1 MGFYIYIVTNLHH
14 YVTNWRKTVECFKCH
29 QKGHIQR
36 NCPNKD
42 TNKGKKPVKAREAE
56 TDAEDAKEFEEG
68 SLLEEL
74 TSGNEDIPQGV
85 ISFLKTGRA
94 LPEDDKFYLMKR
106 HAEGK
111 LLVELDF

>member
-1 MGFYIYIVTNLHH
+1 M
-14 YVTNWRKTVECFKCH
+14 VECFKCH
-29 QKGHIQR
+29 QKGHIQC

-42 TNKGKKPVKAREAE
+42 KDKGKKPVKARVAE
-56 TDAEDAKEFEEG
+56 TDAEDAEEYEEG

-74 TSGNEDIPQGV
+74 SKDKDIPQGV

-94 LPEDDKFYLMKR
+94 LPEDDKFYLMER

-111 LLVELDF
+111 LPIELDF